1 MIKKLKTKYING
13 IILDGTLDMQPVE
26 GKAIVCEGEKIVSI
40 IPAEQEVAD
49 CKTVDLQGQYIL
61 PGLINLHVH
70 TPGSGKPAKRKMNL
84 DLICKIITSCS
95 LGRKIGCSMIEKNT
109 TNTLM
114 AGVTTIRAVGGISNF
129 DSLVRDKINSGKI
142 LGPHILTSNS
152 AISPTGG
159 HMEGSF
165 ATAADTPEE
174 AVRLVEKIARDK
186 PDLIKLMI
194 TGGVLD
200 CDSLGEPGVM
210 KMSQEVINAACKK
223 AHELGYPVAAHC
235 EGAEGIKAAL
245 LGGVDTIEHG
255 AKPSEEMVKLFK
267 EKNASQV
274 ITISPALPYSL
285 NLPGVMNI
293 TDIAVRNSCI
303 LVDGMIEL
311 AKENLKA
318 GVPVGLGTD
327 ASCSYVTHYNFWR
340 ELVHYVK
347 YCGVSKSFA
356 LHTATLVN
364 AKIAGID
371 HKTGSIEEGKVADMI
386 VVKNNPLEDLS
397 ALKDVTMVVINGQLI
412 ENPKVEKY
420 PEVDQV
426 LDTIM

>member
-1 MIKKLKTKYING
+1 MKTKYING
-13 IILDGTLDMQPVE
+13 IILDGTLNMQPVE

-40 IPAEQEVAD
+40 VPAGQEVAD
-49 CKTVDLQGQYIL
+49 CKIVDLKGQYIL

-114 AGVTTIRAVGGISNF
+114 AGITTIRAVGGISNF
-129 DSLVRDKINSGKI
+129 DSIVRDKINSGKI
-142 LGPHILTSNS
+142 PGPHILTSNS
-152 AISPTGG
+152 AISPKGG

-174 AVRLVEKIARDK
+174 AVRLIEKIAEDK

-210 KMSQEVINAACKK
+210 KMSREVIDAACKK

-255 AKPSEEMVKLFK
+255 AKPTEEIIKLFK

-303 LVDGMIEL
+303 LVDGMVEM

-327 ASCSYVTHYNFWR
+327 ASCSYVTHYNLWR
-340 ELVHYVK
+340 ELVHFVK

-364 AKIAGID
+364 AEIAGIG

-386 VVKNNPLEDLS
+386 VVKNNPLEDLA
-397 ALKDVTMVVINGQLI
+397 ALKNVTMVVINGQLI

-426 LDTIM
+426 LDSIGN